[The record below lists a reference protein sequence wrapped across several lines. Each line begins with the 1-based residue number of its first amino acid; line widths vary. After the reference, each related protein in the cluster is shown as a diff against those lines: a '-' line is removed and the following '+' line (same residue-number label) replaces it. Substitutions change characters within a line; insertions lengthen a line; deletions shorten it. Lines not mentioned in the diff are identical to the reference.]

1 MSEEFEGSK
10 DIKDLFKRILGSEV
24 IIKDNIDATEKG
36 VFLIFLKKLE
46 KAYEVENK
54 LFEEGGLELARVT
67 DPLWFVIENS
77 FKFLYGEEVTDLVF
91 WYIFD
96 RFNPDGTIVPIEDE
110 GGKQYIFKDANDLWS
125 YVRYYMNTKDPDE
138 E

>member
-10 DIKDLFKRILGSEV
+10 DIKDLFRRILGSEV

-36 VFLIFLKKLE
+36 VFLLFIKKLE
-46 KAYEVENK
+46 DTYERENVV
-54 LFEEGGLELARVT
+54 FEESGIELSRIT

-77 FKFLYGEEVTDLVF
+77 FKFLYGEEVTELVF

-96 RFNPDGTIVPIEDE
+96 RFNPDGSIVPLEDE
-110 GGKQYIFKDANDLWS
+110 DGKQYIFKDANDLWS
-125 YVRYYMNTKDPDE
+125 YIRYYMSSQNSDE